1 MDIVYTDKC
10 RYKIEEY
17 KEVPVPY
24 TGICRPITDLIVLI
38 ISREMFD
45 VNVSLSKEPVL
56 C

>member
-1 MDIVYTDKC
+1 MEIVYIDKC
-10 RYKIEEY
+10 RYKFEKY

-45 VNVSLSKEPVL
+45 VKESLSKEPVP
-56 C
+56 